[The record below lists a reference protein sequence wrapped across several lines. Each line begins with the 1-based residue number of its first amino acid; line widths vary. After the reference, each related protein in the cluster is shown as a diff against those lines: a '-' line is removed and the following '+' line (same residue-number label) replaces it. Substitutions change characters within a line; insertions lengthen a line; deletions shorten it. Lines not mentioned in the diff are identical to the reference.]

1 MEKIID
7 IAFPDLED
15 KNVRIKLN
23 DTLSPRTFKV
33 VLDNLPVEVSI
44 NKCGED
50 FYMDRTTV
58 TVGQEYNVKIE
69 VIELDIGCWP

>member
-7 IAFPDLED
+7 IAFPDLDD

-44 NKCGED
+44 NK
-50 FYMDRTTV
+50 
-58 TVGQEYNVKIE
+58 
-69 VIELDIGCWP
+69 